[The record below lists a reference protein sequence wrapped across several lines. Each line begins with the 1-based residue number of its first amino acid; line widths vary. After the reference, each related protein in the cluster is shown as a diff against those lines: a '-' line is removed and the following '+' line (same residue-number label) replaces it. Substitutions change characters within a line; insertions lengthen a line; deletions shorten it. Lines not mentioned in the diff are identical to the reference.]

1 LAARQKKK
9 KKKKR
14 KINETTIPFHP
25 QNHPDFHFTARQ
37 RNLAGVTLKLH
48 VRLQQSLVKVNFIG
62 F

>member
-1 LAARQKKK
+1 MKPRFLFILR
-9 KKKKR
+9 
-14 KINETTIPFHP
+14 I
-25 QNHPDFHFTARQ
+25 HPDFHFTARQ